1 MHLSVALSQYW
12 HKKCL
17 NKKPTCIA
25 AFLSVNPHF
34 LSLFPRSLFIPEW
47 TLCSL
52 VILISSGIL
61 GPNNLYCNMKIYYF
75 LIYFFLMAGWPAVRP
90 NSVVSITRKFIMSS
104 TIIKN
109 IHFWQ
114 IGNISYTHN
123 KGKFVKIM
131 ILKTVDFLVICQKET
146 LQWDNIADMSTSK
159 EEK

>member
-1 MHLSVALSQYW
+1 
-12 HKKCL
+12 
-17 NKKPTCIA
+17 
-25 AFLSVNPHF
+25 
-34 LSLFPRSLFIPEW
+34 
-47 TLCSL
+47 
-52 VILISSGIL
+52 
-61 GPNNLYCNMKIYYF
+61 
-75 LIYFFLMAGWPAVRP
+75 MAGWPAVRP